1 MYFSKTRKKRHLN
14 VGCKNFTFLEN
25 KKKSGCERRNE
36 SQNLSFRG
44 KKYVGKRKAGNSN
57 IFQYYSKPNNFHIHL
72 VSEVKL
78 DINLRSF

>member
-1 MYFSKTRKKRHLN
+1 MSAVKILLSWKI
-14 VGCKNFTFLEN
+14 KNKLAVREEMKVKIFLFVE
-25 KKKSGCERRNE
+25 
-36 SQNLSFRG
+36 

-78 DINLRSF
+78 DINLRAF